1 MNIKDFGQKIGGAKK
16 DLLAKGNADISDW
29 TADEQRQL
37 VVKDNIWKRPNYQK
51 MKDSGV
57 PVEVVAKIKMI
68 RDAIPTRPRFTTPQ
82 TYCDVINLIKKT
94 TDEIREFEDFKNI
107 SACLA
112 QYTGK
117 GVHYDFLKA
126 ERVIDQ
132 KLYVVR
138 DFIKEK
144 KFLYTKD
151 EKILADYEIVKGS
164 DCSIEGVFLKV
175 KYIYGAFF
183 YKPLFDKEAFT
194 EYGYVIIRKPTF
206 KAICCGI
213 ESEETAKEIIL
224 RTVKNT
230 EKSVTEKKP
239 RKKKAVPPQLVH
251 ITRTGIDY
259 RNGVPVTTDE
269 MLQTFKFRGGEFGNW
284 QTQQDR
290 QANLDMSYDALRD
303 LAVAIGF
310 APEQIS
316 LGGQLAIA
324 YGSRGRA
331 GSVAHYEPERNV
343 INLTKMKGAGSLA
356 HEWFHALSHYLKVK
370 GVKKYLHDVT
380 DTMKHDKDRNVSN
393 YFKKSQEADRSYSK
407 EAHGYWAS
415 DEEMLARAFAC
426 YVKDRL
432 EDIGMQS
439 DYLCGHAEVTVKPEG
454 EERKK
459 INAEFDRMF
468 IRLRTDKAI

>member
-1 MNIKDFGQKIGGAKK
+1 MNIKDFGQKIGGARK
-16 DLLAKGNADISDW
+16 DLLSKGTADIGDW

-37 VVKDNIWKRPNYQK
+37 VIRDNIWKKPNYQK
-51 MKDSGV
+51 MKDNGL
-57 PVEVVAKIKMI
+57 PIEVVAKIKMI

-82 TYCDVINLIKKT
+82 TYYDAISLIMKI
-94 TDEIREFEDFKNI
+94 TDEIREFEDFKKL
-107 SACLA
+107 SVCLA
-112 QYTGK
+112 RYTEMEF
-117 GVHYDFLKA
+117 HYDFLKV
-126 ERVIDQ
+126 EGVIE
-132 KLYVVR
+132 KNIYSVKS
-138 DFIKEK
+138 FIKEK
-144 KFLYTKD
+144 KFLYTED
-151 EKILADYEIVKGS
+151 EKILADYRIVKGT
-164 DCSIEGVFLKV
+164 DCSIEDGYVKV
-175 KYIYGAFF
+175 KEIYGAFF
-183 YKPLFDKEAFT
+183 YRPLFDEETFT
-194 EYGYVIIRKPTF
+194 RHGYIIISKSTR
-206 KAICCGI
+206 KAICCGV

-230 EKSVTEKKP
+230 EKPVAEKKP

-251 ITRTGIDY
+251 ITRTGINY

-269 MLQTFKFRGGEFGNW
+269 MFQTFKFRGGEFGNW

-303 LAVAIGF
+303 LAIAIGF

-343 INLTKMKGAGSLA
+343 ISLTKMKSAGSLA

-393 YFKKSQEADRSYSK
+393 YFKKSQEADRSYIK

-468 IRLRTDKAI
+468 VRLRTDKAI

>member
-1 MNIKDFGQKIGGAKK
+1 MNIKDFGQKIGGARK
-16 DLLAKGNADISDW
+16 DLLSKGTADIGDW

-37 VVKDNIWKRPNYQK
+37 VIRDNIWKKPNYQK
-51 MKDSGV
+51 MKDNGL
-57 PVEVVAKIKMI
+57 PIEIVAKVKMI
-68 RDAIPTRPRFTTPQ
+68 RDAIPTRPTFVTPQ
-82 TYCDVINLIKKT
+82 TYYDITVFIKKA
-94 TDEIREFEDFKNI
+94 TDEVREFEDFGKL
-107 SACLA
+107 STYLA
-112 QYTGK
+112 QYTECWF
-117 GVHYDFLKA
+117 HYDFSKVESAVETDLHAVKT
-126 ERVIDQ
+126 
-132 KLYVVR
+132 
-138 DFIKEK
+138 FIKEK
-144 KFLYTKD
+144 KFLYTED
-151 EKILADYEIVKGS
+151 EKILADYRIAKGT
-164 DCSIEGVFLKV
+164 DCSIEEGYVKV
-175 KYIYGAFF
+175 KEVYGASF

-194 EYGYVIIRKPTF
+194 GYGYVIISKPTR
-206 KAICCGI
+206 KAICCGV

-230 EKSVTEKKP
+230 EKPVSEKKP

-251 ITRTGIDY
+251 ITRTGINY

-269 MLQTFKFRGGEFGNW
+269 MMQTFKFRGGEFGNW

-343 INLTKMKGAGSLA
+343 ISLTKMKGAGSLA

-380 DTMKHDKDRNVSN
+380 DTMKHDTDRNVSN
-393 YFKKSQEADRSYSK
+393 YFKKSQEADRSYIK